1 MRASRSRSGVR
12 KEPYT
17 LGRREGL
24 QIRSNLPLN
33 NLEMLFVGTVRQR
46 SASVRTTPQAS
57 GVYSLSDVPTIAR
70 LGPYRFFFFSGD
82 RREPRHVHVERDDML
97 AKFWLA
103 GPSLAESRG
112 FPAHELRTITPLV
125 AKHRDKFAEAWDERF
140 GS

>member
-1 MRASRSRSGVR
+1 VS
-12 KEPYT
+12 
-17 LGRREGL
+17 
-24 QIRSNLPLN
+24 
-33 NLEMLFVGTVRQR
+33 
-46 SASVRTTPQAS
+46 
-57 GVYSLSDVPTIAR
+57 TIAR

-82 RREPRHVHVERDDML
+82 RGEPRHVHVERDDML

-112 FPAHELRTITPLV
+112 FPAHELRTIARLV